1 MYITKYKLHLQDRQ
15 DGARKLA
22 KLVRG
27 IQLYVSRGVLW
38 GSSGGGVRVG
48 ILFRLCGGQLGQRT
62 DST

>member
-38 GSSGGGVRVG
+38 GSSGGGGKSGYFVSFVWRAVRAEN
-48 ILFRLCGGQLGQRT
+48 
-62 DST
+62 